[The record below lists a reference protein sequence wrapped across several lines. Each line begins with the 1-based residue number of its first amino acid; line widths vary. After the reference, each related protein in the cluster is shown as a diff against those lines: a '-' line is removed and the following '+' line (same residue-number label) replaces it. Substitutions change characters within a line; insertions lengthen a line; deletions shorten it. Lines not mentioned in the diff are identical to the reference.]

1 MDDNDTARPVVVGYD
16 GSGEGDAAL
25 DWAQAEARRRESP
38 LVMLVAS
45 GIPYLAAPEMSAAS
59 PWRDEVTA
67 KLVDEAKSYAAKA
80 TGVDVSVESP
90 LRSPAASLVEASA
103 DAELVVIGRHARSAI
118 GEAFWGSTSA
128 QVAAHASC
136 PVVVVDRP
144 VGGDSA
150 APVVVAV
157 DGSDHGR
164 AALGFAFQRS
174 AELDAPLVAVHAW
187 WLDVSDHL
195 ADSWLPDD
203 LVEGVENGAQ
213 AVLDESLAPWIEK
226 FPDVVVRK
234 ILVRQYPVEAVLN
247 AAGDAQVIVVGSRGR
262 GGFAGLLLGS
272 VSQGLLHDTARVC
285 PLVVVHTAD

>member
-1 MDDNDTARPVVVGYD
+1 MNSNGTARRVVVGYVSSGD
-16 GSGEGDAAL
+16 GDPAL
-25 DWAQAEARRRESP
+25 DWAQAEAKRREIP

-45 GIPYLAAPEMSAAS
+45 GVEYFTAPEMSAVP

-67 KLVDEAKSYAAKA
+67 KLVHEAKSYAAKA
-80 TGVDVSVESP
+80 TGVAISVESRP
-90 LRSPAASLVEASA
+90 RLPAASLVDASA
-103 DAELVVIGRHARSAI
+103 NAELVVVGRHEQSAI

-164 AALGFAFQRS
+164 AALEFAFQRS

-203 LVEGVENGAQ
+203 LVEGVENAAQ

-272 VSQGLLHDTARVC
+272 VSQGLLHDTARAC
-285 PLVVVHTAD
+285 PLAVVHTAD

>member
-16 GSGEGDAAL
+16 GSGEGYAAL
-25 DWAQAEARRRESP
+25 DWALAEARRRESQ

-59 PWRDEVTA
+59 PRRDEVTA
-67 KLVDEAKSYAAKA
+67 KLVDEAKGYAAKA
-80 TGVDVSVESP
+80 TGVDVSIESP
-90 LRSPAASLVEASA
+90 LRSPAASLVDASA
-103 DAELVVIGRHARSAI
+103 NAELVVIGRHARSAI

-144 VGGDSA
+144 VGEDSA

-164 AALGFAFQRS
+164 AALEFAFQRS

-203 LVEGVENGAQ
+203 LVEGVENAAQ

-234 ILVRQYPVEAVLN
+234 ILTRQYPVDAALN

-272 VSQGLLHDTARVC
+272 VSQGLLHDTARAC
-285 PLVVVHTAD
+285 PLAVVHTAD